1 MKRILS
7 LLFIL
12 LLSFSIVSFSYVNG
26 TTISLY
32 PTDDEDQTAETTKDD
47 TTSTEDSDSIPTLSK
62 DILSNTIQMQHTKS
76 FNTEDKNSE
85 IETSEDKQIDQYYED
100 VETIETIKNL
110 RKDKKNKN
118 DATQAV
124 VEDSTGNSLGLSSKS
139 AVLIEGST
147 GQILYE
153 KDKDLQMAPASIT
166 KIMTLI
172 LIFDAIENGKI
183 KLSDQVSV
191 SEYAASM
198 GGSQVYLE
206 PYETQTV
213 DTMIK
218 CISIAS
224 ANDASVAMAELIA
237 GSEQEFVSKM
247 NDKAKSLG
255 MKNTHFEN
263 CCGLDNDTTNHVS
276 TAYDVAL
283 MSRELITKHPEIS
296 KYSTTWMDTFTH
308 ITKKGESVFG
318 LTNTNKL
325 VRTYKGIT
333 GLKTGSTSKAKFCL
347 AATANRNDMDLIAV
361 VMCAPEPKIRFKEA
375 ASLLD
380 YGFANCSVYKDNN
393 KDLIL
398 DPIEVKNGVEDTV
411 NGIVTKPFSYVCLVG
426 KDPTAIKKEVEI
438 IESIDAPINQN
449 EQIGKVTYT
458 LDGKVI
464 GEVPI
469 VSKTSVR
476 KATFNDSFVR
486 LLRRYFNI
494 Y

>member
-26 TTISLY
+26 TTILSNSSDDPGLT
-32 PTDDEDQTAETTKDD
+32 TDTKEADEKN
-47 TTSTEDSDSIPTLSK
+47 TEESDSVPTLSK
-62 DILSNTIQMQHTKS
+62 DIISKTFQTETTGTDNQTDKS
-76 FNTEDKNSE
+76 IDTNESK
-85 IETSEDKQIDQYYED
+85 IDQYSED
-100 VETIETIKNL
+100 TETIETVKSL
-110 RKDKKNKN
+110 AKTTKKDDTK
-118 DATQAV
+118 AV
-124 VEDSTGNSLGLSSKS
+124 IEDTGTNLGLSSKS

-172 LIFDAIENGKI
+172 LIFEALDQGKI
-183 KLSDQVSV
+183 KLTDQVSV
-191 SEYAASM
+191 SKHAASM

-237 GSEQEFVSKM
+237 GSEPEFVARM
-247 NDKAKSLG
+247 NEKAKNLG

-283 MSRELITKHPEIS
+283 MSRELITKHPEIA

-308 ITKKGESVFG
+308 VTKKGESVFG

-347 AATANRNDMDLIAV
+347 SATANRNEMDLIAV
-361 VMCAPEPKIRFKEA
+361 VMSAPEPKVRFKEA

-380 YGFANCSVYKDNN
+380 YGFANCSLYKDDN
-393 KDLIL
+393 KDLML
-398 DPIEVKNGVEDTV
+398 DPVEVKNGVEDSV
-411 NGIVTKPFSYVCLVG
+411 NGVVLKPFSYVCLVG
-426 KDPTAIKKEVEI
+426 KDPSAIKKEITLMESVE
-438 IESIDAPINQN
+438 APINQN
-449 EQIGKVTYT
+449 DEIGKITYI
-458 LDGKVI
+458 LDGKII

-469 VSKTSVR
+469 TADKSVR
-476 KATFNDSFVR
+476 KATFNDSI
-486 LLRRYFNI
+486 LKILRRFFNVK
-494 Y
+494 

>member
-26 TTISLY
+26 TTISLD
-32 PTDDEDQTAETTKDD
+32 PANDDQSTETSKDD
-47 TTSTEDSDSIPTLSK
+47 TTVTNDSESVPTISKNILQKTMTQKTTTNDNKEDEASVTYQGKI
-62 DILSNTIQMQHTKS
+62 
-76 FNTEDKNSE
+76 DKYS
-85 IETSEDKQIDQYYED
+85 ED
-100 VETIETIKNL
+100 VETLQTVKALSKTKQDSKETSKE
-110 RKDKKNKN
+110 
-118 DATQAV
+118 V
-124 VEDSTGNSLGLSSKS
+124 VNNQGDTLGLTSKS

-172 LIFDAIENGKI
+172 LIFEALEDGKI
-183 KLSDQVSV
+183 NLTDKVSV

-218 CISIAS
+218 CIAISS
-224 ANDASVAMAELIA
+224 ANDASVAMAEFIA
-237 GSEQEFVSKM
+237 GSEQEFVARM
-247 NDKAKSLG
+247 NEKAKNLG

-308 ITKKGESVFG
+308 VTKKGESVFG

-347 AATANRNDMDLIAV
+347 SATANKNGMDLIAV
-361 VMCAPEPKIRFKEA
+361 VMSAPEPKTRFKEA
-375 ASLLD
+375 AQLLD
-380 YGFANCSVYKDNN
+380 YGFANCNLYKDDN
-393 KDLIL
+393 KDLML
-398 DPIEVKNGVEDTV
+398 DPIEVKNGVLDTV
-411 NGIVTKPFSYVCLVG
+411 NGVVTKPFSYVCLVG
-426 KDPTAIKKEVEI
+426 KDPSAIKKEVSI
-438 IESIDAPINQN
+438 MESIEAPINQN
-449 EQIGKVTYT
+449 DQIGKVTYT
-458 LDGKVI
+458 LDGETI

-469 VSKTSVR
+469 VADQSVR
-476 KATFNDSFVR
+476 KATFNDSFMKI
-486 LLRRYFNI
+486 LKKYFNLE
-494 Y
+494 